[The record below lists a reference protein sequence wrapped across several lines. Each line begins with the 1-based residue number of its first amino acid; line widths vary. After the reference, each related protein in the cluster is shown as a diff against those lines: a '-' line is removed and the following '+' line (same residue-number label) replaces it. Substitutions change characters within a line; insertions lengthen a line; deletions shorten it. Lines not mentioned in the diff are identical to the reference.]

1 MKNAIIVI
9 SGGLDSTVAAYYV
22 KKRLNYD
29 KIKFL
34 FFDYNQKSL
43 KEEELS
49 VIKTAKILNA
59 ELKKINLQWL
69 GEISTAILNK
79 DKKIPETT
87 EKDLEEENKDL
98 MPWWVPCRN
107 SIFLIAALAY
117 AESEYLKNKEKY
129 DIFIGLI
136 NEGRVHMKDTTKEFI
151 ESINNLQKH
160 ATDNGNF
167 KIFAPLIDKDKTEII
182 KLGKELNV
190 PFELTYSCY
199 IENGPCG
206 KCLNCMLRKKAFYWA
221 GIEDTTF
228 YKQQPN

>member
-107 SIFLIAALAY
+107 SIFIIAA
-117 AESEYLKNKEKY
+117 
-129 DIFIGLI
+129 
-136 NEGRVHMKDTTKEFI
+136 
-151 ESINNLQKH
+151 
-160 ATDNGNF
+160 
-167 KIFAPLIDKDKTEII
+167 LIDKDKTEII

-206 KCLNCMLRKKAFYWA
+206 KCLNCMLRKKAFYWS
-221 GIEDTTF
+221 GDPTIF
-228 YKQQPN
+228 G